1 MEPGD
6 VPEGERVREE
16 GEERGGVEGNS
27 CDEESLGDGESL
39 GVEGAL

>member
-16 GEERGGVEGNS
+16 GEERGGVGGGRGV
-27 CDEESLGDGESL
+27 EESLGDGESL